1 VKRELNPARI
11 AGGTIVVPGDKSIA
25 HRAALL
31 SVLARES
38 LSVRNFPDN
47 ADCQRSLGAAQ
58 ALGVHVRYEADG
70 SLVLIPPAEP
80 YATVDT
86 IIDCGN
92 SGTTARLLAGL
103 VSGTQLSVI
112 LSGDESL
119 SRRPMQRIVEPLS
132 AMGAELF
139 DTDGHLP
146 LKVAGRQLLPFE
158 YRLPL
163 PSAQVKSAI
172 LLAGIASG
180 CSIQLR
186 EDAITRDHTELMIA
200 ELGGEISVREIKPM
214 LVEDPIDPRKK
225 KRVVTEDF
233 KKEILLGS
241 KCAPHGG
248 CIDIPGDF
256 STAAFFMVVG
266 AISGHPVKIENVG
279 LNPTRTTFLDHL
291 KAVGCSVSV
300 ENRTVVSG
308 EARGTITVSGG
319 ALKAR
324 KVSGDLT
331 VQMIDEIPAIA
342 ILAAFAE
349 GTSVIRDATELRFK
363 ESDRIAALAAN
374 LERMG
379 VSCGVLEDGL
389 VIEGRQELS
398 GADFR
403 TLGDHR
409 IAMAFSVASLFAV
422 GPSSIDNADVVNVSC
437 PGFYEL
443 LNRLAAGS

>member
-1 VKRELNPARI
+1 VKRDLSPVRI
-11 AGGTIVVPGDKSIA
+11 SGGTIVVPGDKSIA

-31 SVLARES
+31 SILAREPII
-38 LSVRNFPDN
+38 VRNFPDN
-47 ADCQRSLGAAQ
+47 TDCKHSLMAAQ
-58 ALGVHVRYEADG
+58 ALGVQVRTEADG
-70 SLVLIPPAEP
+70 SLVLTPPVEP
-80 YATVDT
+80 GIATDT

-103 VSGTQLSVI
+103 VSGTGLSVI

-119 SRRPMQRIVEPLS
+119 SKRPMQRIVTPLL

-139 DTDGHLP
+139 ATDGHLP
-146 LKVAGRQLLPFE
+146 LKVAGKKLLPYE
-158 YRLPL
+158 YRLPV

-180 CSIQLR
+180 CSVQLR
-186 EDAITRDHTELMIA
+186 EDTITRDHTELMIA

-214 LVEDPIDPRKK
+214 LVEDPVDPRKK
-225 KRVVTEDF
+225 KRVVAEDF

-241 KCAPHGG
+241 KCTLHGG
-248 CIDIPGDF
+248 HIDIPGDF
-256 STAAFFMVVG
+256 STAAFLLMVG
-266 AISGHPVKIENVG
+266 AISGHPVTVENVG

-291 KAVGCSVSV
+291 RAIGCSVSV
-300 ENRTVVSG
+300 ENRTVLSG

-319 ALKAR
+319 TLRAR
-324 KVSGDLT
+324 KVSGDQT
-331 VQMIDEIPAIA
+331 VQMIDEIPAIS

-349 GTSVIRDATELRFK
+349 GTSVIRDAAELRFK

-389 VIEGRQELS
+389 VIEGRRDLS
-398 GADFR
+398 GADFQSF
-403 TLGDHR
+403 GDHR
-409 IAMAFSVASLFAV
+409 IAMACSVAALFAV
-422 GPSSIDNADVVNVSC
+422 GPSSIDNADVVDVSC
-437 PGFYEL
+437 PGFFEL
-443 LNRLAAGS
+443 LDRLVATS